1 MAQQIPQKMNI
12 SLLNKPFDMELKEVD
27 VPEIGPHDVLVK
39 VMAVGVCGSD
49 VHYYEHGRVGEFV
62 VEKPLILGHECAGIV
77 ADVGSAVTKF
87 KVGDRVAIEP
97 GVTCGEC
104 EYCKAGQYNLCPHVE
119 FLATPPIDG
128 AFSQYISHPEGFLF
142 HIPDSMTYEQ
152 ATLNEPFSVGIQA
165 CKRANVQPGSTV
177 VIMGMGPVGLMA
189 VVAAK
194 AFGATNIIVSDLE
207 QIRLDEAIKLGATHA
222 IDIKKEDVNERIKE
236 ITDGDGV
243 NYAIETAGNPTALK
257 NALGS
262 LKNGGTLAIVGLPQ
276 QETNDL
282 NIPFIANHE
291 INIVGIF
298 RYANTYQMGVEMLNS
313 TAADLDSMFTDEYNL
328 EDAQQAMEQART
340 NKSGSLKVMVYP
352 NGKPVE

>member
-1 MAQQIPQKMNI
+1 MEKNIPETMNI
-12 SLLNKPFDMELKEVD
+12 SLLNKPFDMEMKEVK
-27 VPEIGPHDVLVK
+27 VPKIGATDVLVK

-62 VEKPLILGHECAGIV
+62 VEKPLILGHECSGV
-77 ADVGSAVTKF
+77 VTDVGSNVTRF

-97 GVTCGEC
+97 GVPCGEC
-104 EYCKAGQYNLCPHVE
+104 EYCKSGKYNLCRDVE
-119 FLATPPIDG
+119 FLATPPVDG

-142 HIPDSMTYEQ
+142 HIPEALSYEE
-152 ATLNEPFSVGIQA
+152 ATLNEPFSVGVQA

-194 AFGATNIIVSDLE
+194 AFGATKIIVSDLE
-207 QIRLDEAIKLGATHA
+207 KIRLDEALKLGATHA
-222 IDIKKEDVNERIKE
+222 INIKEEDVATRINE
-236 ITDGDGV
+236 ITKGKGV
-243 NYAIETAGNPTALK
+243 NYAFETAGNPIALQ
-257 NALGS
+257 NALAA
-262 LKNGGTLAIVGLPQ
+262 LNNGGTLAIVGLPQ
-276 QETNDL
+276 QENIEL

-298 RYANTYQMGVEMLNS
+298 RYANTYDMGLEMLAS
-313 TAADLDSMFTDEYNL
+313 TSADLNTMFTDAYDLNEAK
-328 EDAQQAMEQART
+328 EAMEQART

-352 NGKPVE
+352 NGKPE

>member
-177 VIMGMGPVGLMA
+177 IIMGMGPVGLMA

-207 QIRLDEAIKLGATHA
+207 QIRLDEALKLGATHA

-243 NYAIETAGNPTALK
+243 NYAIETAGNPTSLK

-328 EDAQQAMEQART
+328 EEAQQAMEQART
-340 NKSGSLKVMVYP
+340 NKSGSLKVIVYP

>member
-207 QIRLDEAIKLGATHA
+207 QIRLDEALKLGATHT

-236 ITDGDGV
+236 ITNGDGV

-257 NALGS
+257 SALSS

-328 EDAQQAMEQART
+328 ENAQQAMEQART

-352 NGKPVE
+352 NGKPAE

>member
-104 EYCKAGQYNLCPHVE
+104 EYCKAGQYNLCPQVE

-207 QIRLDEAIKLGATHA
+207 QIRLDEALKLGATHA

-236 ITDGDGV
+236 ITNGDGV
-243 NYAIETAGNPTALK
+243 NYAIETAGNTTALK

-328 EDAQQAMEQART
+328 EEAQQAMEQART

>member
-1 MAQQIPQKMNI
+1 MEKNIPETMNI
-12 SLLNKPFDMELKEVD
+12 SLLNKPFNMEMKEVKA
-27 VPEIGPHDVLVK
+27 PKIGATDVLVK

-62 VEKPLILGHECAGIV
+62 VEKPLILGHECSGV
-77 ADVGSAVTKF
+77 VTDVGSNVTRF

-97 GVTCGEC
+97 GVPCGEC
-104 EYCKAGQYNLCPHVE
+104 EYCKSGKYNLCPDVE
-119 FLATPPIDG
+119 FLATPPVDG

-142 HIPDSMTYEQ
+142 HIPEALSYEE
-152 ATLNEPFSVGIQA
+152 ATLNEPFSVGVQA

-194 AFGATNIIVSDLE
+194 AFGATKIIVSDLE
-207 QIRLDEAIKLGATHA
+207 KIRLDEALKLGATHA
-222 IDIKKEDVNERIKE
+222 INIKE
-236 ITDGDGV
+236 EGVATRINEITKGKGV
-243 NYAIETAGNPTALK
+243 NYAFETAGNPIALQ
-257 NALGS
+257 NALAA
-262 LKNGGTLAIVGLPQ
+262 LNNGGTLAIVGLPQ
-276 QETNDL
+276 QENIEL

-298 RYANTYQMGVEMLNS
+298 RYANTYDMGLEMLAS
-313 TAADLDSMFTDEYNL
+313 TSADLNTMFTDAYDLNEAK
-328 EDAQQAMEQART
+328 EAMEQART

-352 NGKPVE
+352 NGKPE

>member
-1 MAQQIPQKMNI
+1 MEKNIPETMNI
-12 SLLNKPFDMELKEVD
+12 SLLNKPFDMEMKEVK
-27 VPEIGPHDVLVK
+27 VPKIGATDVLVK

-62 VEKPLILGHECAGIV
+62 VEKPLILGHECSGVVTDI
-77 ADVGSAVTKF
+77 GSNVTRF

-97 GVTCGEC
+97 GVPCGEC
-104 EYCKAGQYNLCPHVE
+104 EYCKSGKYNLCPDVE
-119 FLATPPIDG
+119 FLATPPVDG

-142 HIPDSMTYEQ
+142 HIPEALSYEE
-152 ATLNEPFSVGIQA
+152 ATLNEPFSVGVQA

-194 AFGATNIIVSDLE
+194 AFGATKIIVSDLE
-207 QIRLDEAIKLGATHA
+207 KIRLDEALKLGATHA
-222 IDIKKEDVNERIKE
+222 INIKE
-236 ITDGDGV
+236 EGVATRINEITKGKSV
-243 NYAIETAGNPTALK
+243 NYAFETAGNPIALQ
-257 NALGS
+257 NALAA
-262 LKNGGTLAIVGLPQ
+262 LNNGGTLAIVGLPQ
-276 QETNDL
+276 QENIEL

-298 RYANTYQMGVEMLNS
+298 RYANTYDMGLEMLAS
-313 TAADLDSMFTDEYNL
+313 TSADLNTMFTDAYDLNEAK
-328 EDAQQAMEQART
+328 EAMEQART

-352 NGKPVE
+352 NGKPE

>member
-1 MAQQIPQKMNI
+1 MEKNIPETMHI
-12 SLLNKPFDMELKEVD
+12 SLLNKPFDMEMKEVK
-27 VPEIGPHDVLVK
+27 VPKIGATDVLVK

-62 VEKPLILGHECAGIV
+62 VEKPLILGHECSGV
-77 ADVGSAVTKF
+77 VTDVGSNVTRF

-97 GVTCGEC
+97 GVPCGEC
-104 EYCKAGQYNLCPHVE
+104 EYCKSGKYNLCPDVE
-119 FLATPPIDG
+119 FLATPPVDG

-142 HIPDSMTYEQ
+142 HIPEALSYEE
-152 ATLNEPFSVGIQA
+152 ATLNEPFSVGVQA

-194 AFGATNIIVSDLE
+194 AFGATKIIVSDLE
-207 QIRLDEAIKLGATHA
+207 KIRLDEALKLGATHA
-222 IDIKKEDVNERIKE
+222 INIKEDVATRINE
-236 ITDGDGV
+236 ITKGKGV
-243 NYAIETAGNPTALK
+243 NYAFETAGNPIALQ
-257 NALGS
+257 NALAA
-262 LKNGGTLAIVGLPQ
+262 LNNGGTLAIVGLPQ
-276 QETNDL
+276 QENIEL

-298 RYANTYQMGVEMLNS
+298 RYANTYDMGLEMLAS
-313 TAADLDSMFTDEYNL
+313 TSADLNMMFTDAYDLNEAK
-328 EDAQQAMEQART
+328 EAMEQART

-352 NGKPVE
+352 NGKPE